1 MSYARTTIRKGRIG
15 PSLLCLLIPLSL
27 ATLTACGS
35 DGANGQPG
43 EQGPAGPK
51 GDQGEPGPQ
60 GPQGPPGEGGTV
72 DPVDE
77 AEAAPA
83 RYVSTE
89 GGAGRFPLAAGGK
102 AAPLVVSEDDYDGVK
117 RVAGDLAAD
126 IQRVTDIEAEVFE
139 EVPESATEVV
149 LIGTLGRSPLIDQL
163 EEDGKLDVSG
173 VTGKWETFVTQIVE
187 DPMEGVERA
196 LVIAGSDQR
205 GAIFGAYDLSSQI
218 GVSPLYWWDDVPP
231 QKKQALY
238 VLPGLH
244 TQGEPAVR
252 FRGFFINDENPATGN
267 WAAKMF
273 GPGKAPNHPGGLNHL
288 YWEKVFEA
296 ALRMKAN
303 YIWPAVWGRAFGED
317 DPENHKTATRY
328 GIVMG
333 TSHEA
338 PMMQGIEEWNRHVV
352 PEVKDAN
359 GNVVTP
365 KTDPYGGTGDWRFSV
380 NAEALKKHWTK
391 GIQRMVDENIE
402 GVVTLGMRG
411 PGDVSLP
418 PEDGIP
424 LMEEIIASQRKIL
437 ADVTG
442 EDVTTIPQ
450 VWTLYKEIQGYW
462 DAGIRVPDDVTVVWA
477 DDNWGNMKRLPKP
490 GEQREGGYGL
500 YYHFDYVGGGRNYK
514 WVDTNLLPN
523 IWEQL
528 HLAYSYGVD
537 RLWVVNVGDFKNE
550 ELPLQFFLDY
560 AWNPARWPVEKLGE
574 WERQWTE
581 QQFGPEHSDIIA
593 DILHSYAL
601 LQSDRKP
608 ELTNRKITVDYDLLF
623 TQPTTQVPD
632 PDTAAVTYDDSASPF
647 SLTSYREL
655 ERVTEE
661 WEALA
666 TQAEFVAHLLPHEAQ
681 DAYFQLVLYQVK
693 ATANLYALRLA
704 GFKNRLYAQQGRAA
718 TNDMAV
724 IAEERLQDDLALS
737 YYYNHEL
744 ADGKW
749 EGFQTQP
756 HIGYGAP
763 GNPSWQ
769 QPEYQYNNI
778 QEFIWPELVSIA
790 VPAAAELGVAIDGSS
805 NYWTANGAGDGSEAK
820 AELPVFSPYQT
831 QPEQYIEV
839 FNRGSEPLEYTIEAD
854 LPVECPSGWAANTP
868 CPPWLTIYPSRGVVD
883 KEVRATVR
891 VDWTMAPTSYP
902 DPEDPSR
909 WLPLTFPLDIP
920 ITVTG
925 SDGSS
930 VVVTARVE
938 DPRKVAWKPNRYI
951 EANGYVSM
959 EAERYSRAVG
969 TEDVWWKRLP
979 DIGRTGAGMT
989 PFPVTVEPQEPGGE
1003 SPRLEYDMH
1012 LFSSGEVTVW
1022 VYVSPRNNFQK
1033 WEEGLQY
1040 GVSIDDGEVQ
1050 KINTTYAIDLD
1061 GNGNK
1066 IWERHTSDNANIMR
1080 AKFTIDE
1087 PGEHTLKFW
1096 MVHPGVIL
1104 QKIVVDAGG
1113 VQDSYLG
1120 PPESYWMGSGAE

>member
-1 MSYARTTIRKGRIG
+1 M
-15 PSLLCLLIPLSL
+15 LLPLSL
-27 ATLTACGS
+27 ATLTGCGS
-35 DGANGQPG
+35 DGANGGPG
-43 EQGPAGPK
+43 EQGPPGE
-51 GDQGEPGPQ
+51 QGEPGEP
-60 GPQGPPGEGGTV
+60 GEQGPPGENGGS
-72 DPVDE
+72 DE
-77 AEAAPA
+77 PDLPAGAAGPGK
-83 RYVSTE
+83 YVSSE
-89 GGAGRFPLAAGGK
+89 GGADRFPLAVNGK
-102 AAPLVVSEDDYDGVK
+102 VAPLVVSSTDYDGVI
-117 RVAGDLAAD
+117 RVVNDLAAD
-126 IQRVTDIEAEVFE
+126 IQRVTGAAATVVPDEI
-139 EVPESATEVV
+139 PESATEVV
-149 LIGTLGRSPLIDQL
+149 LIGTLGKSPLIDQL
-163 EEDGKLDVSG
+163 EEEGKLDVSG

-187 DPMEGVERA
+187 DPVEGVERA

-205 GAIFGAYDLSSQI
+205 GAIFGAYDLSAQI

-231 QKKQALY
+231 QRKHALY

-273 GPGKAPNHPGGLNHL
+273 GPGKAPNQPGGLNHF

-317 DPENHKTATRY
+317 DPDNHKTATRY

-352 PEVKDAN
+352 PEVKDAS

-391 GIQRMVDENIE
+391 GIQRMVDEKIE

-411 PGDVSLP
+411 PGDVSLA

-424 LMEEIIASQRKIL
+424 LMESIVAAQREIL
-437 ADVTG
+437 ETVTG
-442 EDVTTIPQ
+442 EDAETIPQ

-477 DDNWGNMKRLPKP
+477 DDNWANMKRLPKP
-490 GEQREGGYGL
+490 GEQRAGGYGL

-514 WVDTNLLPN
+514 WVDTTLLPN
-523 IWEQL
+523 VWEQL

-560 AWNPARWPVEKLGE
+560 AWNPDRWPVESIGE
-574 WERQWTE
+574 WKRQWSE
-581 QQFGPEHSDIIA
+581 QQFGPDYSDIIA
-593 DILHSYAL
+593 DILHSYSQ

-608 ELTNRKITVDYDLLF
+608 ELTNRKITVDYDVLHSA
-623 TQPTTQVPD
+623 PTTTVPD
-632 PDTAAVTYDDSASPF
+632 PDTAAVTYNDSASPF
-647 SLTSYREL
+647 SLTNYQEL
-655 ERVTEE
+655 EQVADE
-661 WEALA
+661 WESLA
-666 TQAEFVAHLLPHEAQ
+666 SQAEFVAQLLPHEAQ

-704 GFKNRLYAQQGRAA
+704 GFKNRHYAAQGRAA
-718 TNDMAV
+718 TNDLAV
-724 IAEERLQDDLALS
+724 IAEARLQDDLALS
-737 YYYNHEL
+737 YYYNHDL

-756 HIGYGAP
+756 HISYGAP

-769 QPEYQYNNI
+769 QAEYQYNNI
-778 QEFIWPELVSIA
+778 QEFIWPELVSID

-805 NYWTANGAGDGSEAK
+805 NYWTAGGAGDASE
-820 AELPVFSPYQT
+820 ELPVLPTFSQYQT

-839 FNRGSEPLEYTIEAD
+839 FNRGSEPLEYTIEAA
-854 LPVECPSGWAANTP
+854 LPVACPAGWAGWGGGAP
-868 CPPWLTIYPSRGVVD
+868 CPPWLNVYPSHGVVD

-891 VDWTMAPTSYP
+891 VDWTLAPTTYP
-902 DPEDPSR
+902 NPADPTQQ
-909 WLPLTFPLDIP
+909 LPLEFPLDIP

-930 VVVTARVE
+930 VVVTARVD
-938 DPRKVAWKPNRYI
+938 DPRKIEWKPNRYI

-959 EAERYSRAVG
+959 LADHYSRAVQ
-969 TEDVWWKRLP
+969 TEEIWWKRLP

-989 PFPVTVEPQEPGGE
+989 PFPVTAEAQEPGDD

-1012 LFSSGEVTVW
+1012 LTSSGEVTVW
-1022 VYVSPRNNFQK
+1022 VYVSPRNNFQN
-1033 WEEGLQY
+1033 WEEGMQY
-1040 GVSIDDGEVQ
+1040 AVSIDNGEIQPV
-1050 KINTTYAIDLD
+1050 NMTYAVELN

-1066 IWERHTSDNANIMR
+1066 IWERHTSDNVNIMR
-1080 AKFTIDE
+1080 TKHTINA
-1087 PGEHTLKFW
+1087 PGDHVLKFW

-1113 VQDSYLG
+1113 VKDSYLG
-1120 PPESYWMGSGAE
+1120 PPESYWMGKGLGQ

>member
-1 MSYARTTIRKGRIG
+1 M
-15 PSLLCLLIPLSL
+15 LLPLSL

-35 DGANGQPG
+35 DGAKGDPGEKGEPG
-43 EQGPAGPK
+43 EQGPPGP
-51 GDQGEPGPQ
+51 QGEPGED
-60 GPQGPPGEGGTV
+60 GDPGENGGPG
-72 DPVDE
+72 DP
-77 AEAAPA
+77 ATGAADPGN
-83 RYVSTE
+83 YVSTE
-89 GGAGRFPLAAGGK
+89 GGAARFPLAVNGK
-102 AAPLVVSEDDYDGVK
+102 VAPLVVSADDFDGVR
-117 RVAGDLAAD
+117 RVVDDLAAD
-126 IQRVTDIEAEVFE
+126 ILRVTDAPAEVE
-139 EVPESATEVV
+139 SEIPESATEVV
-149 LIGTLGRSPLIDQL
+149 IVGTLGRSPLINQL
-163 EEDGKLDVSG
+163 EEAGKLDVSEL
-173 VTGKWETFVTQIVE
+173 TGKWETFHTQIVE
-187 DPMEGVERA
+187 DPVEGVERA

-205 GAIFGAYDLSSQI
+205 GTIFGAYDLSARI

-231 QKKQALY
+231 QKKHALY
-238 VLPGLH
+238 VLPGVH
-244 TQGEPAVR
+244 TQGEPAVK

-273 GPGKAPNHPGGLNHL
+273 GPGKAPGFPGGLNHF

-303 YIWPAVWGRAFGED
+303 YIWPAVWGRAFAED

-352 PEVKDAN
+352 PEVKDAE

-391 GIQRMVDENIE
+391 GIERMAAENIE

-424 LMEEIIASQRKIL
+424 LMEDIIAAQRKIL
-437 ADVTG
+437 ADETG
-442 EDVTTIPQ
+442 KDVTTIPQ

-477 DDNWGNMKRLPKP
+477 DDNWANMKRLPKP
-490 GEQREGGYGL
+490 GEQRAGGYGL

-514 WVDTNLLPN
+514 WVDTTLLPN
-523 IWEQL
+523 VWEQL

-560 AWNPARWPVEKLGE
+560 AWNPDRWPVERIGE
-574 WERQWTE
+574 WYEQWTE
-581 QQFGPEHSDIIA
+581 QQFGPDYADIIA
-593 DILHSYAL
+593 DILHGYSL

-608 ELTNRKITVDYDLLF
+608 ELTNRKITVDYDVLYSE
-623 TQPTTQVPD
+623 PTTQNPD

-647 SLTSYREL
+647 SLTNYREL
-655 ERVTEE
+655 ERVAGE
-661 WEALA
+661 WESLA
-666 TQAEFVAHLLPHEAQ
+666 SQAEFVGKLLPQEAQ

-704 GFKNRLYAQQGRAA
+704 GFKNRLYAAQGRAA
-718 TNDMAV
+718 TNDLAAV
-724 IAEERLQDDLALS
+724 AEARLQDDLALS
-737 YYYNHEL
+737 YHYNHDL

-778 QEFIWPELVSIA
+778 QEFIWPELVSIE

-805 NYWTANGAGDGSEAK
+805 NYWTAAGAGGATDE
-820 AELPVFSPYQT
+820 EPVLPSFSPYQT

-839 FNRGSEPLEYTIEAD
+839 FNRGSEPLEYAIEAA
-854 LPVECPSGWAANTP
+854 LPVKCPAGWQSWGGGAP
-868 CPPWLTIYPSRGVVD
+868 CPPWLTIHPSRGVVD

-891 VDWTMAPTSYP
+891 VDWTLAPTTYP
-902 DPEDPSR
+902 DPANPAQQ
-909 WLPLTFPLDIP
+909 LPLQFPLDIP

-938 DPRKVAWKPNRYI
+938 DPRKIDWKPNRYI
-951 EANGYVSM
+951 EANGYVSIL
-959 EAERYSRAVG
+959 AERYSRAVE
-969 TEDVWWKRLP
+969 TDDVWWKRIP
-979 DIGRTGAGMT
+979 DIGRTGAGVT
-989 PFPVTVEPQEPGGE
+989 PFPVTAETQEPGGA
-1003 SPRLEYDMH
+1003 SPRLEYDLH
-1012 LFSSGEVTVW
+1012 LQSSGEVS
-1022 VYVSPRNNFQK
+1022 VYVHVSPRNNFQN
-1033 WEEGLQY
+1033 WQEGMQY
-1040 GVSIDDGEVQ
+1040 AVSFDNGAIQRV
-1050 KINTTYAIDLD
+1050 NMTYAIDLN

-1066 IWERHTSDNANIMR
+1066 IWERHTSDNVNIMR
-1080 AKFTIDE
+1080 TKHTISA
-1087 PGEHTLKFW
+1087 PGDHVLKFW

-1113 VQDSYLG
+1113 VKESYLG
-1120 PPESYWMGSGAE
+1120 PPESYWMGKGTAE

>member
-1 MSYARTTIRKGRIG
+1 M
-15 PSLLCLLIPLSL
+15 LPLSL
-27 ATLTACGS
+27 AALPACGS
-35 DGANGQPG
+35 DG
-43 EQGPAGPK
+43 EK
-51 GDQGEPGPQ
+51 GDPGEPGPQ
-60 GPQGPPGEGGTV
+60 GPPGAPGKPGGQGDPGDPGANGGPG
-72 DPVDE
+72 DP
-77 AEAAPA
+77 AAGAAAGPGK
-83 RYVSTE
+83 YVSTE
-89 GGAGRFPLAAGGK
+89 GGAGRFPLAVGGK
-102 AAPLVVSEDDYDGVK
+102 VPPLVVSSDDHEGVL
-117 RVAGDLAAD
+117 RVVDDLAAD
-126 IQRVTDIEAEVFE
+126 IERVTDAEAEVVKDE
-139 EVPESATEVV
+139 IPDGATEVILV
-149 LIGTLGRSPLIDQL
+149 GTLGKSPLIDAL

-173 VTGKWETFVTQIVE
+173 VSGKWEAFVTQIVE
-187 DPMEGVERA
+187 DPMEGVDRA

-231 QKKQALY
+231 QKKHALY

-244 TQGEPAVR
+244 TQGEPAVK

-273 GPGKAPNHPGGLNHL
+273 GPGKAPGYPGGLNHF

-338 PMMQGIEEWNRHVV
+338 PMMQGIEEWNRHVI
-352 PEVKDAN
+352 PEVKDAA
-359 GNVVTP
+359 GNIITP

-380 NAEALKKHWTK
+380 NSDALKEHWRK
-391 GIQRMVDENIE
+391 GIQRMVDEKIE

-411 PGDVSLP
+411 PGDVSLA

-424 LMEEIIASQRKIL
+424 LMEEIIESQRDIL
-437 ADVTG
+437 EELTG
-442 EDVTTIPQ
+442 QDLTTIPQ

-477 DDNWGNMKRLPKP
+477 DDNWGNMKRLPQL
-490 GEQREGGYGL
+490 GEEERAGGYGL

-514 WVDTNLLPN
+514 WVDTTLLPN
-523 IWEQL
+523 VWEQL
-528 HLAYSYGVD
+528 HLAYSYGVN

-560 AWNPARWPVEKLGE
+560 AWNPDRWPVERIGE

-581 QQFGPEHSDIIA
+581 QQFGAEHADIIA
-593 DILHSYAL
+593 DILHGYSL

-608 ELTNRKITVDYDLLF
+608 ELTNRKITVDYDLLVSE
-623 TQPTTQVPD
+623 PTNTVPD

-647 SLTSYREL
+647 SLTNYSEL
-655 ERVTEE
+655 ERVVEE

-666 TQAEFVAHLLPHEAQ
+666 SQAEFAAKLLPHEAQ

-704 GFKNRLYAQQGRAA
+704 GFKNRLYAEQGRAA
-718 TNDMAV
+718 TNEMAQ
-724 IAEERLQDDLALS
+724 IAEARLQDDLALS

-744 ADGKW
+744 AGGKW

-756 HIGYGAP
+756 HISYGAP

-769 QPEYQYNNI
+769 QAEYQYNNI
-778 QEFIWPELVSIA
+778 QEFIWPELVSIE
-790 VPAAAELGVAIDGSS
+790 VPAAAELGVAIDGAST
-805 NYWTANGAGDGSEAK
+805 YWTADGAGDESDATPV
-820 AELPVFSPYQT
+820 LPTFSRYQT

-839 FNRGSEPLEYTIEAD
+839 FSRGSEPLEYTIEAE
-854 LPVECPSGWAANTP
+854 LPVKCPSGWPADAP
-868 CPPWLTIYPSRGVVD
+868 CRPWLTVYPSHGVVD

-891 VDWTMAPTSYP
+891 VDWVLAPTTYT
-902 DPEDPSR
+902 DPETSQQR
-909 WLPLTFPLDIP
+909 PLEFPLDIP

-938 DPRKVAWKPNRYI
+938 DPRGIAWKPNRFI

-959 EAERYSRAVG
+959 EAEHYSRAIG
-969 TEDVWWKRLP
+969 AGDIFWKTLP
-979 DIGRTGAGMT
+979 HIGRTGAGVT
-989 PFPVTVEPQEPGGE
+989 PFPVTSEPQEPGGA
-1003 SPRLEYDMH
+1003 SPRLEYDLH
-1012 LFSSGEVTVW
+1012 LASSGEVTVW
-1022 VYVSPRNNFQK
+1022 VYVSPRNNFQN

-1040 GVSIDDGEVQ
+1040 AVSIDNGAIQ
-1050 KINTTYAIDLD
+1050 KVNTTYAIDLN

-1080 AKFTIDE
+1080 TKHTIAA
-1087 PGEHTLKFW
+1087 PGDHVLKLW
-1096 MVHPGVIL
+1096 MVHPGVVV

-1113 VQDSYLG
+1113 VKESYLG
-1120 PPESYWMGSGAE
+1120 PPESYWMGKGPQ